1 MMIYNKKIRFIKI
14 YTFSHATGGIR
25 LMSLRAK
32 LITFT
37 TIIAGVATV
46 VSLVV
51 SIMLMRG
58 SMEEQ
63 FLKSIPSVLSNI
75 SIDLQADLSLGYS
88 RAEAWANN
96 PLVIS
101 WLENGE
107 PEGDEKE
114 VVMKRLH
121 EFASEKSVIA
131 AFVSSAGTNNHYI
144 TNTEKKVVS
153 SKLNKGDPND
163 VWFFSSLALQDNI
176 TFFINPSKETGV
188 TGLWINAKLLGKKG
202 CLGIG
207 GVGLNLDDTI
217 ENMKKATPS
226 KNAVVFLLDN
236 DNNIVISSNPEAQ
249 GEKLSKYVP
258 TQAQAISGY
267 PDIREWQKGIHTWG
281 YSEKKIRNMPYKI
294 GFMAPKDDFI
304 PSILVMARGAI
315 IITVFVILL
324 AALIIVVFS
333 SKVVKRITN
342 MQASFMEIA
351 KGDFT
356 IHVQEHTDE
365 LGKIGGYL
373 NTMVSSLNESFH
385 TVKGEALAMKE
396 LADNLSTSMKET
408 SSATNDINNVI
419 ENAKNQT
426 QTQAASIEKTNG
438 TIQEIIGTI
447 DKLNSRIES
456 QAASVSMSSSSIEQM
471 VANIASITSTL
482 EKTDI
487 AVKNLSVAT
496 QDGKETLQ
504 KSNEVTTKIIE
515 ESGSLMEASSVIQH
529 IASQTNL
536 LAMNA
541 AIEAAHAGEAGKG
554 FAVVADEIRKLAE
567 DSATQGKNITTT
579 LKDLSSGITLLSES
593 TKMVESKFND
603 IFELAEGV
611 KEMSQNLTEAMHE
624 QSHGSYEVL
633 NAIKEI
639 NIVTQEVGDDSL
651 EMLEGGKGLA
661 QEIER
666 LDELTSVIGQCMD
679 GIYSAALTINRAV
692 EDVSRLTSKNN
703 ESIGHLAQEVKKF
716 KV

>member
-1 MMIYNKKIRFIKI
+1 
-14 YTFSHATGGIR
+14 
-25 LMSLRAK
+25 MSLRAK
-32 LITFT
+32 LIFFT
-37 TIIAGVATV
+37 TLIAGIATS

-51 SIMLMRG
+51 SIMLMRS

-63 FLKSIPSVLSNI
+63 FLKSIPSILSNI

-88 RAEAWANN
+88 RADAWANN
-96 PLVIS
+96 PLVIG
-101 WLENGE
+101 WLEDGE

-114 VVMKRLH
+114 VVMKRLR
-121 EFASEKSVIA
+121 EFASEKSVISA
-131 AFVSSAGTNNHYI
+131 WVSSSVTNNHYM
-144 TNTEKKVVS
+144 TNQAKEVAY
-153 SKLNKGDPND
+153 SKLSRTDSRD
-163 VWFFSSLALQDNI
+163 SWFFSSLQLKDPI
-176 TFFINPSKETGV
+176 TFNINPNKETGV
-188 TGLWINAKLLGKKG
+188 TGLWINAKFFGKDNK

-207 GVGLNLDDTI
+207 GVGLNLDTTI
-217 ENMKKATPS
+217 ESMKKSVPS
-226 KNAVVFLLDN
+226 KNSVVFLLDN
-236 DNNIVISSNPEAQ
+236 NNNIVISSQSEAQ
-249 GEKLSKYVP
+249 GELLSKYVP
-258 TQAQAISGY
+258 SNAVTVPNY
-267 PDIREWQKGIHTWG
+267 PDIREWKEGIHTWG
-281 YSEKKIRNMPYKI
+281 YSERKIRNMPYKI

-315 IITVFVILL
+315 IITILIIIL

-333 SKVVKRITN
+333 SQIVNRITN
-342 MQASFMEIA
+342 MQTSFMEIA

-356 IHVQEHTDE
+356 IHVPEHTDE

-385 TVKGEALAMKE
+385 AVKGEALAMEE
-396 LADNLSTSMKET
+396 LAGNLSSSMQET
-408 SSATNDINNVI
+408 SSAADDINRVI
-419 ENAKNQT
+419 DNAKTQT
-426 QTQAASIEKTNG
+426 QTQAMSIEKTSS
-438 TIQEIIGTI
+438 TIAEIISTI

-482 EKTDI
+482 EKTDT
-487 AVKNLSVAT
+487 AVKNLSAAT

-504 KSNEVTTKIIE
+504 KSNAVTTKIIE

-603 IFELAEGV
+603 IFGLAEGV

-624 QSHGSYEVL
+624 QSNGSHEVL

-639 NIVTQEVGDDSL
+639 NLVTQEVGDGSL
-651 EMLEGGKGLA
+651 EMLEGGKSVA
-661 QEIER
+661 KEMES

-679 GIYSAALTINRAV
+679 EIYSAALTINRAV
-692 EDVSRLTSKNN
+692 DDVSKLTAKNKD
-703 ESIGHLAQEVKKF
+703 SIGHLAQEVKKF

>member
-1 MMIYNKKIRFIKI
+1 
-14 YTFSHATGGIR
+14 
-25 LMSLRAK
+25 MSLRAK
-32 LITFT
+32 LIFFT
-37 TIIAGVATV
+37 TLIAGIATS

-51 SIMLMRG
+51 SIVLMR
-58 SMEEQ
+58 SSIEEQ
-63 FLKSIPSVLSNI
+63 FLKSIPSMLSNI

-88 RAEAWANN
+88 RADAWANN
-96 PLVIS
+96 PLVIG
-101 WLENGE
+101 WLEDGE

-114 VVMKRLH
+114 VVMKRLRD
-121 EFASEKSVIA
+121 FASEKSVISPW
-131 AFVSSAGTNNHYI
+131 VSSSVTNNHYM
-144 TNTEKKVVS
+144 TNQAKEVAY
-153 SKLNKGDPND
+153 SKLSRTDSRD
-163 VWFFSSLALQDNI
+163 SWFFSSLQLKDPI
-176 TFFINPSKETGV
+176 TFNINPNKETGV
-188 TGLWINAKLLGKKG
+188 TGLWINAKFFGKDNK

-207 GVGLNLDDTI
+207 GVGLNLDTTI
-217 ENMKKATPS
+217 ESMKKAVPS
-226 KNAVVFLLDN
+226 KNSIVFLLDN
-236 DNNIVISSNPEAQ
+236 NNNIVISSQSEAQ
-249 GEKLSKYVP
+249 GEPLSKYVP
-258 TQAQAISGY
+258 SNAVTVPNY
-267 PDIREWQKGIHTWG
+267 PDIREWKEGIHTWG
-281 YSEKKIRNMPYKI
+281 YSERKIRNMPYKI

-315 IITVFVILL
+315 VITILIIIL

-333 SKVVKRITN
+333 SQIVNRITN
-342 MQASFMEIA
+342 MQTSFMEIA

-356 IHVQEHTDE
+356 IHLPEHTDE

-385 TVKGEALAMKE
+385 TVKGEALAMEE
-396 LADNLSTSMKET
+396 LAGNLSSSMQET
-408 SSATNDINNVI
+408 SSAADDINRVI
-419 ENAKNQT
+419 DNAKTQT
-426 QTQAASIEKTNG
+426 QTQAMSIEKTSS
-438 TIQEIIGTI
+438 TIAEIISTI

-471 VANIASITSTL
+471 VANIASITNTL
-482 EKTDI
+482 EKTDT
-487 AVKNLSVAT
+487 AVKNLSAAT

-504 KSNEVTTKIIE
+504 KSNAVTTKIIE

-603 IFELAEGV
+603 IFGLAEGV

-624 QSHGSYEVL
+624 QSNGSHEVL

-639 NIVTQEVGDDSL
+639 NLVTQEVGDGSL
-651 EMLEGGKGLA
+651 EMLEGGKSVA
-661 QEIER
+661 KEMES

-679 GIYSAALTINRAV
+679 EIYSAALTINRAV
-692 EDVSRLTSKNN
+692 DDVSKLTAKNKD
-703 ESIGHLAQEVKKF
+703 SIGHLAQEVKKF